1 MISVAS
7 YANRINDKYNDARA
21 QYSDIWAQ
29 IDKLT
34 EQMQQLHRERY
45 KFTDGGFQEKER
57 ELSSKISALKDQLRN
72 VSDGF
77 TDSAEA
83 IKAECKDRFRS
94 RYGIDPGKVDNNAVI
109 LIQSGALSPAELL
122 ALSDKYAN
130 NATMRRLIG
139 AELLKS
145 GDEEAQSVGQVIID
159 DSKQQPHMD
168 ILNNLIT
175 IGHMALRVDEGDG
188 STLEENRIC
197 SDGVAQE
204 VYPDVFKR
212 AHDTGLYIDTD

>member
-21 QYSDIWAQ
+21 QYGDIWAK

-34 EQMQQLHRERY
+34 EQMQQLRKDRY
-45 KFTDGGFQEKER
+45 KYSEAGYQEKET
-57 ELSSKISALKDQLRN
+57 ELSNKISGLKKQLKD
-72 VSDGF
+72 VSNGF
-77 TDSAEA
+77 TKSAEA
-83 IKAECKDRFRS
+83 IKAECKDRFKGKF
-94 RYGIDPGKVDNNAVI
+94 GIDPGKIDNNAVI

-122 ALSDKYAN
+122 ALSDKYKN

-159 DSKQQPHMD
+159 DNKQQPHMD
-168 ILNNLIT
+168 ILDNLIT

-188 STLEENRIC
+188 HSPEDNRCC
-197 SDGVAQE
+197 SDGVAAE
-204 VYPDVFKR
+204 VYPDTYKQV
-212 AHDTGLYIDTD
+212 HDIGLNIDTD

>member
-21 QYSDIWAQ
+21 QYGDIWAK

-45 KFTDGGFQEKER
+45 KFTAGGFQEKET
-57 ELSSKISALKDQLRN
+57 ELSSKISGLKDQLKN

-77 TDSAEA
+77 TEAAEA
-83 IKAECKDRFRS
+83 IKAECKDRFKS
-94 RYGIDPGKVDNNAVI
+94 TYGIDPGKIDNNAVI

-122 ALSDKYAN
+122 ALSDKYKN

-145 GDEEAQSVGQVIID
+145 GDEEAQSVGQVIFD

-168 ILNNLIT
+168 ILNNLIG

-188 STLEENRIC
+188 YTLEDNRVC
-197 SDGVAQE
+197 SDGVAQDI
-204 VYPDVFKR
+204 YPDVFKN